1 MRRFRNRSEAGRFL
15 AAQVSE
21 YAGRTDVVVLAL
33 PKGGVPVAAEV
44 ASALGAPLDVLV
56 VRKIGVPWNPEFAL
70 GAIASGG
77 MMVLDMHTLDEFG
90 LTREDVEPVIQ
101 AERRELT
108 RRESLYRSGRPFPAL
123 EGHIV
128 ILVDDGLA
136 TGATMQAAVA
146 ALRTKGPALVVVA
159 VPVASRSARAALD
172 PIVDRVVCVET
183 PEPFFG
189 VGVWYEDFSQT
200 TDAEV
205 LSLLARNEVPLLAS

>member
-1 MRRFRNRSEAGRFL
+1 MRRFRNRSEAGLFL
-15 AAQVSE
+15 AARLSE
-21 YAGRTDVVVLAL
+21 YAERTDVVVLAL

-70 GAIASGG
+70 GAIASGD
-77 MMVLDMHTLDEFG
+77 MMVLDERTLDELG
-90 LTREDVEPVIQ
+90 LTRADVEPVIQ

-108 RRESLYRSGRPFPAL
+108 RRESLYRSARPFPVL

-146 ALRTKGPALVVVA
+146 ALRTRRPAQVVVA
-159 VPVASRSARAALD
+159 VPVASRSACAALA

-183 PEPFFG
+183 PEPFLG
-189 VGVWYEDFSQT
+189 VGVWYDDFSQT
-200 TDAEV
+200 TDQEV
-205 LSLLARNEVPLLAS
+205 LTLLARYAEPMLA